1 MRIITWALAT
11 QRGVPYNPRYPF
23 GEIQSYFNW
32 IGEYKAVQYVRI
44 NDYNAARIKIIN
56 MPVSVMQTD
65 IGRFT
70 MKISSYFNFAMNSYW
85 CCRATNHETFH
96 MSGGGSHLPQPHVMA
111 TDGGTVGN
119 FTERDCN
126 YISVYPWKSNRRPWL
141 EPNAM
146 RDKFSKRTANDYR
159 QWTSRSSSPGRG
171 DPPSISSGFPPEEVV
186 LPEGYQCRSGLI
198 VTMDNIELDT
208 TPMFMD
214 NEMDIS
220 SLELPTYDHWLF
232 P

>member
-23 GEIQSYFNW
+23 GELQSYFNW

-44 NDYNAARIKIIN
+44 SDYNSARIKIIN
-56 MPVSVMQTD
+56 MPVPVMQTD

-70 MKISSYFNFAMNSYW
+70 TKISSYFNFAMNSYW
-85 CCRATNHETFH
+85 CCKASCHEVFH
-96 MSGGGSHLPQPHVMA
+96 MSGGGAHLPQPHVMA
-111 TDGGTVGN
+111 TDGGTVDN

-126 YISVYPWKSNRRPWL
+126 YIGVYPWKSNRRPWL

-146 RDKFSKRTANDYR
+146 RDKFSKKSASEYS
-159 QWTSRSSSPGRG
+159 QWTNRSTSL
-171 DPPSISSGFPPEEVV
+171 PEEVV
-186 LPEGYQCRSGLI
+186 LPEGYQCQSGL
-198 VTMDNIELDT
+198 VVPMEEIEIDD
-208 TPMFMD
+208 TPMFVE
-214 NEMDIS
+214 EMPCCHIMGVQG
-220 SLELPTYDHWLF
+220 YDHNLY